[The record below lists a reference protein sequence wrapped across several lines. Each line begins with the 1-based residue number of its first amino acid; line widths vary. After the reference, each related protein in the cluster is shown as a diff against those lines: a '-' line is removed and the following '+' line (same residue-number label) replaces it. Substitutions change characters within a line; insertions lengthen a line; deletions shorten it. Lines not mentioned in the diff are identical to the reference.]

1 MIRETDNPHNSRPF
15 DVHTWS
21 DHPEVN
27 DFLEDVFNL
36 LPDDFESK
44 SNRKGT
50 PTKRVLKVLLL
61 DLFVV
66 WKEDPTKWIG
76 ISLSEKAY
84 SSSRYNALH
93 LSKKT
98 IRVVHALN
106 DLGLLDW
113 LNHSIAGPPTHG
125 VTEPLVSERQTGFRK
140 CLLRLLWKRTGSGS
154 MNRKKSSS

>member
-66 WKEDPTKWIG
+66 RKEDPTKWIG

-98 IRVVHALN
+98 ISCR
-106 DLGLLDW
+106 
-113 LNHSIAGPPTHG
+113 PC
-125 VTEPLVSERQTGFRK
+125 SE
-140 CLLRLLWKRTGSGS
+140 
-154 MNRKKSSS
+154 